1 MKIIGKQ
8 TPAWQC
14 EMRIMRVQI
23 QTNTHEKN
31 SVLIEG
37 SELEIRYFFSIC

>member
-1 MKIIGKQ
+1 MKIIEKH
-8 TPAWQC
+8 TPTQC

-23 QTNTHEKN
+23 QTNTYEKN

-37 SELEIRYFFSIC
+37 FELEIRYFFSIC